1 MRLRLPGVFHPGR
14 GSAALTS
21 REVRV
26 WSAASIT
33 SRVLSSPNHTSD
45 PARPRQKGPPIRH
58 QLGRESPAPAAILFS
73 GVGRAAARERG
84 LPSLIAHH
92 RRLPR
97 VQGSQGLLERR
108 LLLGQTMLATGG

>member
-1 MRLRLPGVFHPGR
+1 MQLRPPSVFPPGR
-14 GSAALTS
+14 GSAALKS

-33 SRVLSSPNHTSD
+33 SRVLSAPHHTSG
-45 PARPRQKGPPIRH
+45 PARPRQEGLLIRH

-73 GVGRAAARERG
+73 GAGRAAARERG
-84 LPSLIAHH
+84 PLSLIAQR
-92 RRLPR
+92 RRLP
-97 VQGSQGLLERR
+97 GSQGLLGRR